1 MKHPVAVAVAAA
13 VVTATFPA
21 QAADVVA
28 APPAPPSTVGRLTTP
43 QGWPGAPDVTADAY
57 LLTNLDTGQVLAAKA
72 ADQRRPVASTVKV
85 MTALTALR
93 RSSLEAA
100 IRAGGEVAPA
110 RSDGA
115 GVGLD
120 PGETWTVEDLLE
132 AVVARSGN
140 DAARAL
146 AVGVAGS
153 IADFVELM
161 RQDAAALGLHG
172 VVLHTPEGLD
182 DRNRLSAHDLTV
194 ITRAALADG
203 TFAAIAERPSVE
215 LPGLGTVTS
224 RNELLGTYP
233 GAIGV
238 KTGYTAAAGRCL
250 VAAAVR
256 DGRRLLAVVL
266 GSDGPRDHFDDARAL
281 LDHGF
286 AAFADVHVTPRIE
299 LRAPG
304 QWVTLASD
312 PVVVLAPA
320 SDAIVAQT
328 VKLPVEVA
336 TSPTATV
343 RLTWHD
349 AEVGRVELHGR
360 RSLIQDVHGG
370 AAVGA
375 WLADRAYAA
384 MRAVTAEDRWPPATS
399 PM

>member
-1 MKHPVAVAVAAA
+1 MNHRVVVAVIAA
-13 VVTATFPA
+13 VLTATFPA
-21 QAADVVA
+21 QAADLT
-28 APPAPPSTVGRLTTP
+28 APPAPPPIVGGLTTP
-43 QGWPGAPDVTADAY
+43 QGWPGAPDVSADAY

-85 MTALTALR
+85 MTAWTALR
-93 RSSLEAA
+93 RTSLGAA
-100 IRAGGEVAPA
+100 IRAGGEVAPT

-115 GVGLD
+115 RVGLD
-120 PGETWTVEDLLE
+120 PGDTWTVEDLLE

-146 AVGVAGS
+146 AVGVAGTT
-153 IADFVELM
+153 AGFVELM

-172 VVLHTPEGLD
+172 VVLHTPDGLD

-194 ITRAALADG
+194 ITRAALSDA
-203 TFAAIAERPSVE
+203 TFAAIAARPSVD
-215 LPGLGTVTS
+215 LPDVGTVTS

-266 GSDGPRDHFDDARAL
+266 GSDGPQGHFHDARAL

-286 AAFADVHVTPRIE
+286 AAFADVQVTPRIE

-320 SDAIVAQT
+320 SHAVVAQT
-328 VKLPVEVA
+328 VQPPVEVA
-336 TSPTATV
+336 TAPRATA
-343 RLTWHD
+343 RLTWRD

-360 RSLIQDVHGG
+360 RSLTRDVHGG

-384 MRAVTAEDRWPPATS
+384 MRAVTAEGRWPPGTS